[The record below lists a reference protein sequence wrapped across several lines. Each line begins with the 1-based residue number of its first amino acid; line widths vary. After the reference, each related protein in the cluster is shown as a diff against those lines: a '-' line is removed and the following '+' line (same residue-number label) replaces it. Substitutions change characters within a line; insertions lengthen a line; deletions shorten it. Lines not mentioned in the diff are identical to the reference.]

1 MRNPSALYLYT
12 EDLSEEKRKELN
24 DLYVRHGWPPL
35 ESGELVTTIYV
46 YDNDISTEGENN
58 EQQSN

>member
-24 DLYVRHGWPPL
+24 DLYIRHGWPPL

-46 YDNDISTEGENN
+46 YDNEEKGENN

>member
-24 DLYVRHGWPPL
+24 DLYIRHGWPPL

-46 YDNDISTEGENN
+46 YDNEEKGENN
-58 EQQSN
+58 E